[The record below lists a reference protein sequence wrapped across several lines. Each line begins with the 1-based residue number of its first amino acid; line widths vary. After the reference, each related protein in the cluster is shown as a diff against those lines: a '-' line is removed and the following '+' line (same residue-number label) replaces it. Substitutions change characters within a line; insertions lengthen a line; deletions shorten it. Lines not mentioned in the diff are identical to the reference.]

1 MKVRLCTFTRAGIES
16 ELGSDLSA
24 AVLAALRHYSDKL
37 RSGRPPVGPPH
48 FIPSGENGGEGEVVE
63 LALAPDVEEVL
74 AEEAARQG
82 IELEALAAHS
92 LHVYLAEL
100 DFLAAP
106 VRPRPV

>member
-1 MKVRLCTFTRAGIES
+1 MKVRLCTFTRVGIES

-37 RSGRPPVGPPH
+37 RSGRPPVEPPH
-48 FIPSGENGGEGEVVE
+48 FIVSGEEEEGEVVE

-74 AEEAARQG
+74 VGEAARQG
-82 IELEALAAHS
+82 IDLDALATHS

-100 DFLAAP
+100 DFLAAASI
-106 VRPRPV
+106 RPV